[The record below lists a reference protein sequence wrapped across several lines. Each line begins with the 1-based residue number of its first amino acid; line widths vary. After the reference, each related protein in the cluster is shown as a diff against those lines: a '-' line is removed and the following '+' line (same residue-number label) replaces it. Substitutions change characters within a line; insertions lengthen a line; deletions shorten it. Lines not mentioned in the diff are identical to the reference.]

1 MNFNDENFK
10 KIGEEYISKIKKISN
25 NSKIIT
31 DKLPINFLYIGFI
44 KLILPNAKIVHCY
57 RNSKDNCLS
66 IFKNYFRSS
75 KLTFSYDMNEI
86 VQYYNFYKNLMEYW
100 IDLLPNFIFEIKYEN
115 LIKNTK
121 TEIQKLLD
129 NCDLSW
135 DDNCL
140 YYYKNKR
147 PIKTASDYQARS
159 KIYSSSI
166 DSWKNYKRYLKDHF
180 IKLKS

>member
-1 MNFNDENFK
+1 
-10 KIGEEYISKIKKISN
+10 
-25 NSKIIT
+25 
-31 DKLPINFLYIGFI
+31 
-44 KLILPNAKIVHCY
+44 
-57 RNSKDNCLS
+57 
-66 IFKNYFRSS
+66 
-75 KLTFSYDMNEI
+75 MNEI

-100 IDLLPNFIFEIKYEN
+100 IDLLPNFIFEIKCEN